1 MKLRISL
8 AIVATLSLTGCGSDN
23 DSAVATEAVVP
34 KVALVENV
42 VETATAVNPEVLAAD
57 LKSLGCYACHAIET
71 KRVGPSY
78 RAVAERYRD
87 QPESVPALVAK
98 VINGGGGVWGPIPMV
113 THPHLSAEQLTP
125 LIERILQLPAE

>member
-1 MKLRISL
+1 MKLRLSL
-8 AIVATLSLTGCGSDN
+8 AIIATLSLTGCGSDS
-23 DSAVATEAVVP
+23 DSAAVAEAVAP
-34 KVALVENV
+34 EVALVEAV
-42 VETATAVNPEVLAAD
+42 VVAAIEVNPEVLAAD

-78 RAVAERYRD
+78 RAVADRYRD
-87 QPESVPALVAK
+87 QPESVPTLVAK
-98 VINGGGGVWGPIPMV
+98 VIDGGGGVWGPIPMV

>member
-1 MKLRISL
+1 MKLRLSL
-8 AIVATLSLTGCGSDN
+8 AIIATLSLTGCGSDS
-23 DSAVATEAVVP
+23 DSAAVGEAVVP
-34 KVALVENV
+34 EVASVEPV
-42 VETATAVNPEVLAAD
+42 VEKAIEVNPEVLAAD

-113 THPHLSAEQLTP
+113 THPHLTQEQLTP

>member
-1 MKLRISL
+1 MKLRLSL
-8 AIVATLSLTGCGSDN
+8 AVLVAVSLTGCGSEN
-23 DSAVATEAVVP
+23 NSATVAGS
-34 KVALVENV
+34 V
-42 VETATAVNPEVLAAD
+42 VETVPEVAVVEAPAEVNPEVLAAD

-78 RAVAERYRD
+78 RAVAQKYRGQSD
-87 QPESVPALVAK
+87 VVPALVAK

-113 THPHLSAEQLTP
+113 THPHLKSEQLTP

>member
-1 MKLRISL
+1 MKLRLSL
-8 AIVATLSLTGCGSDN
+8 AIVATLSLTGCGSDS
-23 DSAVATEAVVP
+23 DDAAVTEAVVP
-34 KVALVENV
+34 EVAPVEV
-42 VETATAVNPEVLAAD
+42 AIEVNPEVLAAD

-87 QPESVPALVAK
+87 QPESVPTLVAK
-98 VINGGGGVWGPIPMV
+98 VIDGGGGVWGPIPMI